1 MSKCENCISQN
12 VCKWWA
18 NGDGHNLNCTDEVV
32 CPEYKDKSLFV
43 ELPCKPDDIV
53 HTARYK
59 ETHPFK
65 IVGINITNDKYGKMR
80 VAAFAC
86 GTEFLA
92 EDFGKTVFLDRD
104 EAKKKLKEMG

>member
-1 MSKCENCISQN
+1 MSKCECKECLHYDACKKISD
-12 VCKWWA
+12 VHGLAFGSSPFCE
-18 NGDGHNLNCTDEVV
+18 H
-32 CPEYKDKSLFV
+32 YKPKSLFV

-92 EDFGKTVFLDRD
+92 EDFGKTVFLT
-104 EAKKKLKEMG
+104 EEQAKAKLKEG